1 MDTKIDQL
9 KQIIPEKYILRQEPM
24 KNHTTFRIGGPADIF
39 VAPEN
44 MEEIKAVS
52 RFAKEEGIPLF
63 VLGNGSNLLV
73 ADDGMDGIVLQ
84 IYKNYSG
91 IEVRGNELIVK
102 AGTLLSSTS
111 RAALNEELTGFEFA
125 GGIPGTFGGAVVMN
139 AGAYGGEM
147 VQVLKEVTVLTKEGE
162 IKTLKAEELE
172 LGYRTSNVLKNE
184 YVVLEGVIALK
195 KGNKE
200 EIKAKMDE
208 YALARKTKMAE
219 LMTRRRTSQPL
230 ELPSA
235 GSTFKRPATGYAA
248 AMIEAAGLKGLRVG
262 DAQVSEKHCG
272 FVINRGNATA
282 SDVMQLISDV
292 KDKVKEQFGVTM
304 EPEVKRVG
312 RF

>member
-1 MDTKIDQL
+1 M
-9 KQIIPEKYILRQEPM
+9 
-24 KNHTTFRIGGPADIF
+24 
-39 VAPEN
+39 
-44 MEEIKAVS
+44 MEWTG
-52 RFAKEEGIPLF
+52 F
-63 VLGNGSNLLV
+63 
-73 ADDGMDGIVLQ
+73 VLQ

-172 LGYRTSNVLKNE
+172 LGYRTSNILKNE

-208 YALARKTKMAE
+208 YALARKTK
-219 LMTRRRTSQPL
+219 QPL
-230 ELPSA
+230 EYPSA
-235 GSTFKRPATGYAA
+235 GSTFKRPQGFFAA
-248 AMIEAAGLKGLRVG
+248 KLIEDAGLKGVSVG
-262 DAQVSEKHCG
+262 GAMVSEKHSG
-272 FVINRGNATA
+272 FVVNAGNATA
-282 SDVMQLISDV
+282 KDVCMLTDMV
-292 KDKVKEQFGVTM
+292 KDKVKQQSGVDL
-304 EPEVKRVG
+304 ELEVIKLG
-312 RF
+312 DFS

>member
-1 MDTKIDQL
+1 
-9 KQIIPEKYILRQEPM
+9 
-24 KNHTTFRIGGPADIF
+24 
-39 VAPEN
+39 

-208 YALARKTKMAE
+208 YALARK
-219 LMTRRRTSQPL
+219 Q
-230 ELPSA
+230 
-235 GSTFKRPATGYAA
+235 
-248 AMIEAAGLKGLRVG
+248 
-262 DAQVSEKHCG
+262 
-272 FVINRGNATA
+272 TA
-282 SDVMQLISDV
+282 IRIS
-292 KDKVKEQFGVTM
+292 KCRKYI
-304 EPEVKRVG
+304 
-312 RF
+312 